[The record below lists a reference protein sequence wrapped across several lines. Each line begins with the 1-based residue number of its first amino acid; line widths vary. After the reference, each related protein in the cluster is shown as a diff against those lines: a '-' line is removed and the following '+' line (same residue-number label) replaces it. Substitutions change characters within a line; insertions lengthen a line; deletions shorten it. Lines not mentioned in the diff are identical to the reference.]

1 MIRLEGLVPL
11 DSEHEMAEFDA
22 WYVFGVDKA
31 RNEAPVRPVTRTRQ
45 YG

>member
-1 MIRLEGLVPL
+1 MIRLEGLIPMDWEREV
-11 DSEHEMAEFDA
+11 SEFVA

-31 RNEAPVRPVTRTRQ
+31 RNEAPVRPVTRTGQ